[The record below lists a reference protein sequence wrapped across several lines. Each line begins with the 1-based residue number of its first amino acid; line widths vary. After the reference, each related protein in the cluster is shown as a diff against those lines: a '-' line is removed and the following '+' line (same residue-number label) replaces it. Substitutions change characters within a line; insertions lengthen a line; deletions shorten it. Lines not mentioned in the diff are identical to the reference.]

1 MNLEYF
7 NFQTISKCL
16 FTYVLRPFANSS
28 PCLFSDQMS
37 EAERE
42 ALDDQQQ
49 QTGQH
54 QVLNLKG
61 KKMFFIYMFLQKN
74 NKGSGIM
81 YFRYWRQ
88 NINFKYEIGNI
99 EGKMF

>member
-1 MNLEYF
+1 MVPL
-7 NFQTISKCL
+7 KCQKNW
-16 FTYVLRPFANSS
+16 LRFEFFDENSS
-28 PCLFSDQMS
+28 PKDLYTLTLLSDQMS

-61 KKMFFIYMFLQKN
+61 KKMFFIYVHVLTK
-74 NKGSGIM
+74 
-81 YFRYWRQ
+81 
-88 NINFKYEIGNI
+88 E
-99 EGKMF
+99 

>member
-1 MNLEYF
+1 
-7 NFQTISKCL
+7 
-16 FTYVLRPFANSS
+16 
-28 PCLFSDQMS
+28 MS

-81 YFRYWRQ
+81 YFRY
-88 NINFKYEIGNI
+88 
-99 EGKMF
+99 

>member
-1 MNLEYF
+1 MVPL
-7 NFQTISKCL
+7 KCQKNW
-16 FTYVLRPFANSS
+16 LRFEFFDGDSS
-28 PCLFSDQMS
+28 PKYLYTLTLLSDQMS

-61 KKMFFIYMFLQKN
+61 KKMFFIYVHVLTK
-74 NKGSGIM
+74 
-81 YFRYWRQ
+81 
-88 NINFKYEIGNI
+88 E
-99 EGKMF
+99 

>member
-1 MNLEYF
+1 MTLQF
-7 NFQTISKCL
+7 L
-16 FTYVLRPFANSS
+16 
-28 PCLFSDQMS
+28 SDQMS

-61 KKMFFIYMFLQKN
+61 KKDFFL
-74 NKGSGIM
+74 NKYSGFTLIRPRLF
-81 YFRYWRQ
+81 YLEPGLIFTYICSFQ
-88 NINFKYEIGNI
+88 LTNKIL
-99 EGKMF
+99 

>member
-1 MNLEYF
+1 
-7 NFQTISKCL
+7 
-16 FTYVLRPFANSS
+16 
-28 PCLFSDQMS
+28 MS

-61 KKMFFIYMFLQKN
+61 KKKIV
-74 NKGSGIM
+74 
-81 YFRYWRQ
+81 
-88 NINFKYEIGNI
+88 FK
-99 EGKMF
+99 